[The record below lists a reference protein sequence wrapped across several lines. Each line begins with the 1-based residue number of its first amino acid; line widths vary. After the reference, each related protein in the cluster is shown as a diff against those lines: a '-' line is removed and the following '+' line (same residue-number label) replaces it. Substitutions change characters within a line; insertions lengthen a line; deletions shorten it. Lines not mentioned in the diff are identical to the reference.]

1 MTITLDHSTATLDQ
15 NHVTLNPNSAALGHK
30 TAILDHEPTIF
41 YPSNYKFWPLKS
53 PLNNL
58 INDIFL
64 MTQFLRQK
72 ISNEKKQIIVWSL
85 MKWIQR
91 LLLLIE
97 WLSFWIIRFKN
108 NHFLAQFM
116 ILSSWLNF
124 KPKWSFNEKKLRLMH
139 DNMSLM
145 SCHF

>member
-15 NHVTLNPNSAALGHK
+15 NHVTLNPKNATLGHE

-41 YPSNYKFWPLKS
+41 YPSNYNLFPLKS

-72 ISNEKKQIIVWSL
+72 ISNEKKQIIV
-85 MKWIQR
+85 
-91 LLLLIE
+91 
-97 WLSFWIIRFKN
+97 
-108 NHFLAQFM
+108 
-116 ILSSWLNF
+116 
-124 KPKWSFNEKKLRLMH
+124 
-139 DNMSLM
+139 
-145 SCHF
+145 